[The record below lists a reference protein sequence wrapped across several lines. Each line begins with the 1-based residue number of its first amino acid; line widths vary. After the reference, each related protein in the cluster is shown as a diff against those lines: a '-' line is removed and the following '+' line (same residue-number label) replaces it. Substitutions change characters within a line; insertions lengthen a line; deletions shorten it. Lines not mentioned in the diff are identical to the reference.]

1 MWSDLPKDV
10 CLKAEYKE
18 MLTNAVA
25 EVRLECT
32 QTKAS
37 THTRTQ
43 THTHTD
49 AHTERYTL
57 KKKNKKNKKHTHWIW
72 EGQEVFF
79 ADEKF
84 TFLLTD
90 KATVLFTWTLHWLIY
105 IPSQYILTT
114 QYLLS
119 ESDYFQHSCQ

>member
-57 KKKNKKNKKHTHWIW
+57 KKNPKKTKKHTHTFMHVQSHW
-72 EGQEVFF
+72 EIALCGS
-79 ADEKF
+79 AN
-84 TFLLTD
+84 
-90 KATVLFTWTLHWLIY
+90 LIE
-105 IPSQYILTT
+105 ILQIQGT
-114 QYLLS
+114 
-119 ESDYFQHSCQ
+119 

>member
-1 MWSDLPKDV
+1 MKQSVGK
-10 CLKAEYKE
+10 CE
-18 MLTNAVA
+18 
-25 EVRLECT
+25 
-32 QTKAS
+32 S
-37 THTRTQ
+37 TANHVKKKKKKKKKNL
-43 THTHTD
+43 HSC
-49 AHTERYTL
+49 ETL
-57 KKKNKKNKKHTHWIW
+57 FKKNKKNKTKKKHTHWIW